1 MEIQAK
7 IIEIFETVEVS
18 DRFRKRE
25 FVVEYAESAQYPEF
39 LKFEVIQE
47 KCELMDHFN
56 IGDEVEVSF
65 NLKGRKWNSPQGEVK
80 YFNSLQAWKL
90 LAVGKEATVAPQN
103 SNTAALIS
111 PNTTP
116 TPENSDLPPVDA
128 YDGETVQ
135 IDEDDLPF

>member
-7 IIEIFETVEVS
+7 IVEIFETVEVS

-25 FVVEYAESAQYPEF
+25 FVVEYAENPQYPEF
-39 LKFEVIQE
+39 LKFEMIQE
-47 KCELMDHFN
+47 KCELMDHFKT
-56 IGDEVEVSF
+56 GDGVEVSF

-80 YFNSLQAWKL
+80 YFNTLQAWKL
-90 LAVGKEATVAPQN
+90 TAMDKETTAAPQN
-103 SNTAALIS
+103 SNTAPPPQNAMPAS
-111 PNTTP
+111 
-116 TPENSDLPPVDA
+116 ENSDLPPVEA